1 MTPVSPE
8 LQKLAAEAGVDRSV
22 VQYLQARG
30 IVSMGILGALAK
42 SFDEIDA
49 AVVQPFIAGHDIAGV
64 THQAAPD
71 TEPVVTASIR
81 YLWKKSWTQLNTVQ
95 LVKTTPIIVSQAPSA
110 ATAPME
116 IPAEE
121 LQELVQHYENQMI
134 DGEKRYFPHQDAARR
149 RKSDRQGLARESH
162 SLTDPPC
169 CSQKS

>member
-1 MTPVSPE
+1 MPPVSPE
-8 LQKLAAEAGVDRSV
+8 LQKLAAEAGVDHSV

-30 IVSMGILGALAK
+30 ILSMGILGALAK

-49 AVVQPFIAGHDIAGV
+49 AVVKPFIAGHERAGV

-81 YLWKKSWTQLNTVQ
+81 YLWKKRWTQLNTVQ
-95 LVKTTPIIVSQAPSA
+95 LVKTTPIIVGQAPSA

-134 DGEKRYFPHQDAARR
+134 DGEKRYTSPSR
-149 RKSDRQGLARESH
+149 
-162 SLTDPPC
+162 C
-169 CSQKS
+169 CSAQKK